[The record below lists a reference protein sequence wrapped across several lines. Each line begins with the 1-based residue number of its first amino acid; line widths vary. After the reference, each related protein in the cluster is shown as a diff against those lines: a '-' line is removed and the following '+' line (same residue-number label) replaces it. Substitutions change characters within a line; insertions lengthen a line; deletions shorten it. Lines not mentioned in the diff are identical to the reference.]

1 MCVVPNTNT
10 FNLALYLMTNIF
22 QDAVFSV
29 DCWTKEKPISSSS
42 DRSVRI
48 WKVAEETHLVFRG
61 HKSSIDNVQWLTD
74 STFVSAGQDGHL
86 HYWKDSQK
94 SSFSHVS
101 AAHGFDESN
110 NPRWISGLANIKMS
124 NIVAT
129 GSNDG
134 KTYLYFNTLPLCVV

>member
-1 MCVVPNTNT
+1 M
-10 FNLALYLMTNIF
+10 
-22 QDAVFSV
+22 
-29 DCWTKEKPISSSS
+29 
-42 DRSVRI
+42 
-48 WKVAEETHLVFRG
+48 FRG

-101 AAHGFDESN
+101 AAHGFDDSN

-134 KTYLYFNTLPLCVV
+134 KAYLSLSTLPLYVVNCYRSNL